1 MIKYTMSTFADYEML
16 YDTNRLTIRADRKRA
31 KFNHKL
37 STIRTT
43 SSGAS
48 YRTDINAAK
57 ITKYKG
63 TPQTRAAKIKFST
76 EMARRD
82 IKGHDEPTNRD
93 NFEKFRGGSYSVG
106 RIRGEQED
114 VYYLDTW

>member
-1 MIKYTMSTFADYEML
+1 MASYTDYEML

-43 SSGAS
+43 SAGAS
-48 YRTDINAAK
+48 YTTDANAAK
-57 ITKYKG
+57 IMKYKG
-63 TPQTRAAKIKFST
+63 TPQSRAAKIKFST

-93 NFEKFRGGSYSVG
+93 NFEHFHGTN
-106 RIRGEQED
+106 IE
-114 VYYLDTW
+114 YLDIWMGHWH

>member
-1 MIKYTMSTFADYEML
+1 MSTFTDYEML

-31 KFNHKL
+31 KFNYKVA
-37 STIRTT
+37 TIRTT
-43 SSGAS
+43 SAGMS
-48 YRTDINAAK
+48 YRTDANAAK

-63 TPQTRAAKIKFST
+63 TPQSRAAKIKFST
-76 EMARRD
+76 EMARRN
-82 IKGHDEPTNRD
+82 IKGHDGPTNRD

>member
-1 MIKYTMSTFADYEML
+1 MIKYTMYTFTDYEML

-43 SSGAS
+43 SAGAS
-48 YRTDINAAK
+48 YRTDTNASK

-63 TPQTRAAKIKFST
+63 TPQSRAAKIKFST

-93 NFEKFRGGSYSVG
+93 NFEYFHGTA
-106 RIRGEQED
+106 IEHLD
-114 VYYLDTW
+114 VWMGHWH

>member
-1 MIKYTMSTFADYEML
+1 MHKQTMSTFTDYEML

-31 KFNHKL
+31 KFNYKVA
-37 STIRTT
+37 TIRTT
-43 SSGAS
+43 SAGMS
-48 YRTDINAAK
+48 YRTDANAAK

-63 TPQTRAAKIKFST
+63 TPQSRAAKIKFST

-82 IKGHDEPTNRD
+82 IKGHDGPTNRD